1 MYSMKNLF
9 LTLFAATILFSGCS
23 DDETTKINIEIS
35 EDVVASNGF
44 TISWEPLEDALYYD
58 VMITPDDWE
67 QSSMVSLETSFTF
80 DNLLADTEYSVIIKA
95 GSSIEEETI
104 IGEGSVNIT
113 TEPVP
118 QEFVG
123 TWEYTYSTLT
133 EVYVFNGDGTG
144 NYIYD
149 NEESDIIW
157 SASDSEFGVK
167 FLNENGG
174 GFFDFYEYSFNS
186 DNTILTL
193 DGVSYFLQE

>member
-1 MYSMKNLF
+1 MKNLF

-35 EDVVASNGF
+35 EDMVVSDGF
-44 TISWEPLEDALYYD
+44 TISWEPLEDAMYYD

-67 QSSMVSLETSFTF
+67 QSSMVSLETNFTF

-123 TWEYTYSTLT
+123 TWEYNYNTLT
-133 EVYVFNGDGTG
+133 ETYVLNGDGTG

>member
-1 MYSMKNLF
+1 MKNLF